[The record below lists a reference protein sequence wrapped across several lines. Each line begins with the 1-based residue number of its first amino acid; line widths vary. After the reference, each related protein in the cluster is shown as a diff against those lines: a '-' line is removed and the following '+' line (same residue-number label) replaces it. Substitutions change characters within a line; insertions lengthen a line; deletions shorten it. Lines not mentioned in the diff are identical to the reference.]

1 MAHNVK
7 LRRDEFADQAAAL
20 GLDSQSAQARAIGVH
35 VSIHNRVITGKTK
48 DLSGPYVIGILRLL
62 GDDTVREQIAAL
74 FDVDEQVAS

>member
-62 GDDTVREQIAAL
+62 GDDTVREQIEAL